1 MTHHHGRRAQSSR
14 MRQRLLVALAATA
27 LVATACGSMVDG
39 EATGPNNGD
48 ALSAGSGGLEDG
60 LTAGD
65 GSTIDGTP
73 ADGLDPDGSAAGGSD
88 GTTGGDGGSAGTA
101 AGTAPAGGTP
111 LQGVTDTEIR
121 IGLTAPISGLF
132 GEVIGEEIAG
142 TLDAYF
148 KDLNARGGIGGRK
161 VRLIAYDD
169 ALDLS
174 QTLINVRRLWEQDKV
189 AAVLVTFPDGVAD
202 YVTRNNIPTFVLGFS
217 ASAFSSAYPTVFPIL
232 QSGASAT
239 YSFTYGLQE
248 AGVPT
253 EGMRVGMLYDTQ
265 IIDTRPYLDSARDAW
280 DIVGAE
286 VVAAE
291 PFNFADG
298 DCTALV
304 VKMRDLNIDWWDF
317 EGLGWSLCVSAAQRQ
332 QYEPNVGW
340 GNWPTNIGYLAQYA
354 GPRVDGVWFMA
365 PADENSGY
373 PRERTAEHQRYFE
386 VLKRYHPRLT
396 EPVHLDSV
404 VTQTY
409 WIAGRVIEAAM
420 NAIKDNPTQEGIIA
434 FLQGIKNF
442 DTGIAPP
449 IESWAPNCKVGVN
462 TIWIGI
468 WRWVDGAPV
477 REPKSRYLSNPF
489 ATERY
494 GQCFV
499 TALADE
505 VVKS

>member
-1 MTHHHGRRAQSSR
+1 MADGSPAGGVDAEGSPP
-14 MRQRLLVALAATA
+14 AGAGGAAGGQT
-27 LVATACGSMVDG
+27 
-39 EATGPNNGD
+39 
-48 ALSAGSGGLEDG
+48 GSGG
-60 LTAGD
+60 
-65 GSTIDGTP
+65 
-73 ADGLDPDGSAAGGSD
+73 
-88 GTTGGDGGSAGTA
+88 TGGTGEA
-101 AGTAPAGGTP
+101 APGEGTP

-132 GEVIGEEIAG
+132 GEVIGEEVAG

-148 KDLNARGGIGGRK
+148 KDLNARGGIGGRS

-217 ASAFSSAYPTVFPIL
+217 ASAFSSAYPTIFPIL

-253 EGMRVGMLYDTQ
+253 DGMRVGMLYDTQ

-280 DIVGAE
+280 GIVGAE

-332 QYEPNVGW
+332 QYEPKVGW

-373 PRERTAEHQRYFE
+373 PRERTAEHQRYFD

-449 IESWAPNCKVGVN
+449 IESWAPDCKVGVN
-462 TIWIGI
+462 TIWIGQ

-494 GQCFV
+494 GRCFV

>member
-1 MTHHHGRRAQSSR
+1 MRDSHGRHIRA
-14 MRQRLLVALAATA
+14 RLLAALTAVTLFAA
-27 LVATACGSMVDG
+27 ACGSMVDG
-39 EATGPNNGD
+39 STAAQGGGDAVSTGPDG
-48 ALSAGSGGLEDG
+48 SGVGRSPGSGGATPEASRA
-60 LTAGD
+60 AGAD
-65 GSTIDGTP
+65 GSTAAATDGAT
-73 ADGLDPDGSAAGGSD
+73 AGEGGSS
-88 GTTGGDGGSAGTA
+88 GRTA
-101 AGTAPAGGTP
+101 SGGGTP

-148 KDLNARGGIGGRK
+148 KDLNARGGIGGRN

-217 ASAFSSAYPTVFPIL
+217 ASAFSSAYPTIFPIL

-253 EGMRVGMLYDTQ
+253 DGMRVGMLYDTQ

-373 PRERTAEHQRYFE
+373 PRERTAEHQRYFD

-420 NAIKDNPTQEGIIA
+420 NAIKDNPTQEGIIG
-434 FLQGIKNF
+434 FLQGIKDF

-449 IESWAPNCKVGVN
+449 IESWAPDCKVGVN
-462 TIWIGI
+462 TIWIGQ

-489 ATERY
+489 AVERY
-494 GQCFV
+494 GRCFV

>member
-1 MTHHHGRRAQSSR
+1 MA
-14 MRQRLLVALAATA
+14 LLAS
-27 LVATACGSMVDG
+27 ACGSMVDS
-39 EATGPNNGD
+39 ASVRANGPGAEGVASD
-48 ALSAGSGGLEDG
+48 A
-60 LTAGD
+60 D
-65 GSTIDGTP
+65 GSTD
-73 ADGLDPDGSAAGGSD
+73 AGLS
-88 GTTGGDGGSAGTA
+88 TNVGDGGSTPGGTAGGSAGAGGGAGGGAGTGTA
-101 AGTAPAGGTP
+101 AGGGTGGAGPSGASAGGTP
-111 LQGVTDTEIR
+111 LQGFTDDEIR

-132 GEVIGEEIAG
+132 GEVIGEEISG
-142 TLDAYF
+142 TLDSYF

-161 VRLIAYDD
+161 LRLIAYDD
-169 ALDLS
+169 ALDLT

-189 AAVLVTFPDGVAD
+189 AMVLTTFPDGVAD
-202 YVTRNNIPTFVLGFS
+202 YVTRNKIPTFVLGFS
-217 ASAFSSAYPTVFPIL
+217 ASAFSSAYPTIFPIL

-239 YSFTYGLQE
+239 YSFTYGLKE

-265 IIDTRPYLDSARDAW
+265 IIDTRPYLDSAKDAW
-280 DIVGAE
+280 SIVGSE

-332 QYEPNVGW
+332 NYEPKVGW
-340 GNWPTNIGYLAQYA
+340 GNWPTNIGYLAKYA
-354 GPRVDGVWFMA
+354 GPHVDGVWFMA

-373 PRERTAEHQRYFE
+373 PRQRTPEHQRYLE

-396 EPVHLDSV
+396 DPVHLDSV

-409 WIAGRVIEAAM
+409 WIVGRVIEAAS
-420 NAIKDNPTQEGIIA
+420 NAIKDNPTQEGIIGY
-434 FLQGIKNF
+434 LQGIKNF

-449 IESWAPNCKVGVN
+449 IESWAPDCKVGVN
-462 TIWIGI
+462 TIWIGV
-468 WRWVDGAPV
+468 WRWKDGGPA
-477 REPKSRYLSNPF
+477 REPRSGYLSNPF
-489 ATERY
+489 ARERY

-499 TALADE
+499 TELADA
-505 VVKS
+505 VVKK